1 MATSTSPVAGGPYGT
16 SCTGAVDAN
25 YTIIYA
31 PGSLTETKA
40 AQSITFVDHPPTN
53 ATYGGTF
60 TVSATSSSGQS
71 VTFSTSTSSVCAVS
85 GTTVTFTGVGTCT
98 VIASQ
103 SGSANYLAAPQ
114 VTQGISVAKAPVTVV
129 AAPVSIVRSILTVSV
144 TFSATLTSQTTG
156 KGISGQV
163 VTFSDGPLATCSG
176 TTNASGVATCTVS
189 VLAVVALLFSPSFS
203 AAYAG
208 GTDYV
213 ASTTTGKVTL

>member
-1 MATSTSPVAGGPYGT
+1 
-16 SCTGAVDAN
+16 
-25 YTIIYA
+25 
-31 PGSLTETKA
+31 
-40 AQSITFVDHPPTN
+40 
-53 ATYGGTF
+53 
-60 TVSATSSSGQS
+60 